1 VNYKIPILSELL
13 LTYFTTK
20 WFVPRVDA
28 SVIRERLAMH
38 EAYVADTTHE
48 KFLASVDTC
57 VCHERCTSCKS
68 FTTDFTAEA
77 LVCGVYVGVTNKTGT
92 LCEQLLT
99 HITLERSNSSCKTFY
114 SGFSAAYFRDKW
126 HVWMKGTRMVC
137 KGVTV
142 AEPSVAYLTAVRF
155 ITCVGAHMDHKVMA
169 KPERLIAHLT
179 DKGLFTCMDASMYS

>member
-13 LTYFTTK
+13 LTYFTAK
-20 WFVPRVDA
+20 RFVPRMNA

-48 KFLASVDTC
+48 KFLASVDTS
-57 VCHERCTSCKS
+57 VCHERCTSRKG

-77 LVCGVYVGVTNKTGT
+77 LVCGVNVGVTNKTGT

-99 HITLERSNSSCKTFY
+99 HITLERPNSGSKTFY
-114 SGFSAAYFRDKW
+114 TGFSAAYFGDKR
-126 HVWMKGTRMVC
+126 HVWMKGTCVMR

-142 AEPSVAYLTAVRF
+142 AKPSVAYLTAVGF

-169 KPERLIAHLT
+169 KPELLIAHLT
-179 DKGLFTCMDASMYS
+179 DEGLFACMDASVYS

>member
-1 VNYKIPILSELL
+1 
-13 LTYFTTK
+13 
-20 WFVPRVDA
+20 
-28 SVIRERLAMH
+28 MH

-48 KFLASVDTC
+48 EFLASVDTS
-57 VCHERCTSCKS
+57 VCHKRRTSRKR

-77 LVCGVYVGVTNKTGT
+77 LVCGVNVGVANKTGT

-99 HITLERSNSSCKTFY
+99 HITLERSDSSSKTFY
-114 SGFSAAYFRDKW
+114 TGFSVAYFRDKW
-126 HVWMKGTRMVC
+126 HVWMKGTCMMR

-169 KPERLIAHLT
+169 KPELFIAHVT
-179 DKGLFTCMDASMYS
+179 HEGLFTCMDASMYS